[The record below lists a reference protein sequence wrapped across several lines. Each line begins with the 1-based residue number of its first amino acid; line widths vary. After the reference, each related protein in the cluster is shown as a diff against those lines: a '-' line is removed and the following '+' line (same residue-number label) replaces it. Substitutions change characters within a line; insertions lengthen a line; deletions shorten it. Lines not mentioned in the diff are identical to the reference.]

1 MIDGCLRDTTTRRK
15 ALNQGWPMQIW
26 AKFCRAELL
35 TILVTLTILPVLDHA
50 SAAEIGCTRTWE
62 SQVHALDY
70 DYFDY
75 FPSGRRPSPD
85 TCDEVLIKGEITVGD
100 SKKFADFIQLH
111 QPFVERVL
119 LWSPGGSVSEAM
131 SIGRLVRKVMLE
143 TKAPRET
150 YLPPSG
156 NGTLEGFAGHLKIC
170 RGQACHCASACFLIW
185 AAGIKRSGN
194 AIGLYRPS
202 IHSAEFADVSPDRS
216 AGLYRLL
223 LKDIDGYLTA
233 MEVPRRF
240 IEPMTDTLSTGIR
253 WLDFGEG
260 KSMEDVPSISEW
272 LNAACP
278 KDGTYAYNTP
288 REKLL
293 SVLESPT
300 APCKEKK
307 LDSSRDALAG
317 VADQKKLREELNKR
331 AGEAR
336 KKIEDQKLQEEL
348 QKRADEARKKLE
360 AQ

>member
-1 MIDGCLRDTTTRRK
+1 MHTLAR
-15 ALNQGWPMQIW
+15 
-26 AKFCRAELL
+26 FCHAELL
-35 TILVTLTILPVLDHA
+35 TILVTLTILPLLGHA

-85 TCDEVLIKGEITVGD
+85 TCDEVLIKGEIALGD

-119 LWSPGGSVSEAM
+119 LWSPGGSVSEAL
-131 SIGRLVRKVMLE
+131 SIGRLIRKAMLE
-143 TKAPRET
+143 TKAPHET
-150 YLPPSG
+150 YLPPGG

-170 RGQACHCASACFLIW
+170 RGQTCHCASACFLIW

-194 AIGLYRPS
+194 AIGLRRPS
-202 IHSAEFADVSPDRS
+202 IHSTEFADLSPDRA

-223 LKDIDGYLTA
+223 LKDVDEYLTQ

-240 IEPMTDTLSTGIR
+240 IEAMIDTSSTGIR
-253 WLDFGEG
+253 WIDFDEG

-278 KDGTYAYNTP
+278 KDGTYTYHAP
-288 REKLL
+288 SEKLL
-293 SVLESPT
+293 SVLDGPT
-300 APCKEKK
+300 APCKQKK
-307 LDSSRDALAG
+307 LDSSRDALVG
-317 VADQKKLREELNKR
+317 IGEQK
-331 AGEAR
+331 
-336 KKIEDQKLQEEL
+336 KLQEEL

-360 AQ
+360 GQKLQEELRKRADETRKKLEAQQQPPK